1 MTTTIVIYYKG
12 KKSYKVAIPRRL
24 TEDEVHDLVMEGL
37 AGRDPQQAEINIY
50 QDPDTIHRY
59 ARV

>member
-12 KKSYKVAIPRRL
+12 KMSYKVAINRRL
-24 TEDEVHDLVMEGL
+24 TEDEANDLVMEGL

-50 QDPDTIHRY
+50 HDPDNIKRY

>member
-24 TEDEVHDLVMEGL
+24 TEDEVHDLVMEWL

-50 QDPDTIHRY
+50 HDPYTINRY
-59 ARV
+59 ARA